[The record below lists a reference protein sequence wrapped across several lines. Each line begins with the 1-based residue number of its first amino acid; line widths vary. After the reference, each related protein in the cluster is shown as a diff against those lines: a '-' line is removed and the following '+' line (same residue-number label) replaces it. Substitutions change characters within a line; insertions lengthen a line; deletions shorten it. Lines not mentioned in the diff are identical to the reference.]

1 MYTSSSIDT
10 LCYVCVCANIILC
23 VCSTV
28 VPVVEMSVSQ
38 AMVLE
43 SEGEVNVIVTADTGG
58 MDGSIRLG
66 LSTIPISPK
75 SIVNSAKNRTPNE
88 VLMVYNVTV
97 QLWLY
102 LEMI

>member
-1 MYTSSSIDT
+1 M
-10 LCYVCVCANIILC
+10 CVCANIILC

-28 VPVVEMSVSQ
+28 VPVVAMNVSQ

-43 SEGEVNVIVTADTGG
+43 SVGEVNVIVTADTGG

-75 SIVNSAKNRTPNE
+75 SIVNSAKNRHVTKNRTPNE

>member
-1 MYTSSSIDT
+1 MRLRI
-10 LCYVCVCANIILC
+10 LCQLTHCVVCVCVQILYYYNY

-88 VLMVYNVTV
+88 VLMV
-97 QLWLY
+97 
-102 LEMI
+102 M